1 MCRIKVFF
9 LFFHLVFLSIG
20 ARTNRIRSRKGKDCT
35 ALPPLEVWFLKAKKY
50 KTRVLVAFSSFHERF
65 EVKQPT
71 NTNHHR
77 EEALES
83 KRLTLSFSK
92 RREVSRDDVGTI
104 ITTKSDRLFRERR
117 RNDSDRISSLGTGER
132 DGFTVLDGIT
142 FRVSVSRIQP
152 ENARSYLSLQIKT
165 KYFHRRERYKGVIRS
180 RDDCKK
186 IREVLESTND
196 FSHEIVGVSV
206 GDDSGYSR
214 RVSGGRRH
222 VVLVLRLSRTNDAQ
236 NELVWSERG
245 DVGDTGAEIL
255 GVAVLRGD
263 FEQSVGGEV
272 VVARRFGETER
283 GVEIRVDRRGMRGRD
298 VGEKSDG
305 NRGEDETVTARRVRE
320 DEN

>member
-1 MCRIKVFF
+1 
-9 LFFHLVFLSIG
+9 
-20 ARTNRIRSRKGKDCT
+20 
-35 ALPPLEVWFLKAKKY
+35 
-50 KTRVLVAFSSFHERF
+50 
-65 EVKQPT
+65 
-71 NTNHHR
+71 
-77 EEALES
+77 
-83 KRLTLSFSK
+83 
-92 RREVSRDDVGTI
+92 
-104 ITTKSDRLFRERR
+104 
-117 RNDSDRISSLGTGER
+117 
-132 DGFTVLDGIT
+132 LDGIT
-142 FRVSVSRIQP
+142 FRVSAHRIQP

-165 KYFHRRERYKGVIRS
+165 RYFHRRERYKGVIRS

>member
-1 MCRIKVFF
+1 M
-9 LFFHLVFLSIG
+9 L
-20 ARTNRIRSRKGKDCT
+20 
-35 ALPPLEVWFLKAKKY
+35 
-50 KTRVLVAFSSFHERF
+50 
-65 EVKQPT
+65 
-71 NTNHHR
+71 
-77 EEALES
+77 
-83 KRLTLSFSK
+83 FSK
-92 RREVSRDDVGTI
+92 RRSERRLSRDDVGKTI
-104 ITTKSDRLFRERR
+104 SIIKSDRLFRERR
-117 RNDSDRISSLGTGER
+117 RNNSDRLSSLGTGER
-132 DGFTVLDGIT
+132 DGFTVLDRIT
-142 FRVSVSRIQP
+142 FRGSARRIQP

-165 KYFHRRERYKGVIRS
+165 RYFHRRERYKGVIRS

-263 FEQSVGGEV
+263 FEQSFGGEV

>member
-1 MCRIKVFF
+1 MASKPKEGEKLKRKEGEKFKKQKEGEKF
-9 LFFHLVFLSIG
+9 RLLFPQQ
-20 ARTNRIRSRKGKDCT
+20 RTS
-35 ALPPLEVWFLKAKKY
+35 EKA
-50 KTRVLVAFSSFHERF
+50 
-65 EVKQPT
+65 T
-71 NTNHHR
+71 NYVTNHHR
-77 EEALES
+77 EEEASES
-83 KRLTLSFSK
+83 KRLINTLLFSK
-92 RREVSRDDVGTI
+92 RREVSRDDVGTSS
-104 ITTKSDRLFRERR
+104 TTKSDRLFRERR
-117 RNDSDRISSLGTGER
+117 RRNDSDRLSSLGTGER

-142 FRVSVSRIQP
+142 FRVSAYRIQP

-165 KYFHRRERYKGVIRS
+165 RYFHRRERYKGVIRS

>member
-1 MCRIKVFF
+1 M
-9 LFFHLVFLSIG
+9 S
-20 ARTNRIRSRKGKDCT
+20 A
-35 ALPPLEVWFLKAKKY
+35 
-50 KTRVLVAFSSFHERF
+50 AFSSHNTELLK
-65 EVKQPT
+65 KQPT
-71 NTNHHR
+71 LTNHHR
-77 EEALES
+77 EEEASES
-83 KRLTLSFSK
+83 KRLINTLLFSK

-104 ITTKSDRLFRERR
+104 SVTKSDRLFRERR
-117 RNDSDRISSLGTGER
+117 RNDSDRLSSLGTGER

-142 FRVSVSRIQP
+142 FRVSAYRIQP

-165 KYFHRRERYKGVIRS
+165 RYFHRRERYKGVIRS

>member
-1 MCRIKVFF
+1 MCA
-9 LFFHLVFLSIG
+9 SG
-20 ARTNRIRSRKGKDCT
+20 GGKD
-35 ALPPLEVWFLKAKKY
+35 APL
-50 KTRVLVAFSSFHERF
+50 LVVCVASKQKEGGRRKISAAFSSHQRTSL
-65 EVKQPT
+65 KQPT
-71 NTNHHR
+71 LTNHR
-77 EEALES
+77 EEEASES
-83 KRLTLSFSK
+83 KRLFTLLFSK

-104 ITTKSDRLFRERR
+104 SITKSDRLFRERR
-117 RNDSDRISSLGTGER
+117 RNDSDRLSSLGTGER

-142 FRVSVSRIQP
+142 FRVSAYRIQP

-165 KYFHRRERYKGVIRS
+165 RYFHRRERYKGVIRS